1 MDVSLIWVS
10 ISIRVIVDFEYEPV
24 FTLTYRVGGVQLKK
38 EIILVHN
45 EPQVLIRYTLLDAHS
60 DTTLRLKPFLAY
72 RNIHCLSKANMM
84 VNTKYQEVENGI
96 RSKLYNGFPYL
107 NMQISK
113 KNEFIATPDWYYNIE
128 YIEEQNRGYDF
139 REDLY
144 RGISNFR

>member
-1 MDVSLIWVS
+1 
-10 ISIRVIVDFEYEPV
+10 
-24 FTLTYRVGGVQLKK
+24 
-38 EIILVHN
+38 
-45 EPQVLIRYTLLDAHS
+45 
-60 DTTLRLKPFLAY
+60 
-72 RNIHCLSKANMM
+72 MM

-139 REDLY
+139 REDLFVPGY
-144 RGISNFR
+144 FNFR